1 MEHDIEREIMDRI
14 KSPGWV
20 TSRGLLKDPTG
31 QLDEQEY
38 AQIEEVMKRLG
49 EQGTVVLWRLKL
61 QNEDTELL
69 TVAKP
74 GYELDKELEKRG
86 AWAKA
91 EKY

>member
-1 MEHDIEREIMDRI
+1 MEDSIEREIMERI

-20 TSRGLLKDPTG
+20 TSRGLLRDPAG

-38 AQIEEVMKRLG
+38 AQIEAVMKRLG
-49 EQGTVVLWRLKL
+49 EQGVVVLWRLKL

-69 TVAKP
+69 SVARP

-91 EKY
+91 AKY

>member
-1 MEHDIEREIMDRI
+1 MEEIIEQEIMTRM

-20 TSRGLLKDPTG
+20 TSRGLLRDPAG

-38 AQIEEVMKRLG
+38 ARIEAVMKKLG
-49 EQGTVVLWRLKL
+49 EQGVVVLWRLKM

-69 TVAKP
+69 TVARP
-74 GYELDKELEKRG
+74 GYELDKELEQRG

>member
-1 MEHDIEREIMDRI
+1 MEDSIEREIMERI

-20 TSRGLLKDPTG
+20 TSRGLLRDPAG
-31 QLDEQEY
+31 QLEEQEY
-38 AQIEEVMKRLG
+38 AHIEAVMKRLG
-49 EQGTVVLWRLKL
+49 EQGVVVLWRLKL

-69 TVAKP
+69 SVARP

-91 EKY
+91 AKY